1 MDDLKS
7 YLRTLAEDDLKQLLN
22 LYELQLAIA
31 KGNSYR
37 EVIYIREKQIE
48 ILKDELN
55 HRKEWIC

>member
-7 YLRTLAEDDLKQLLN
+7 YLRTLAEDDLEQLLY

-31 KGNSYR
+31 KGNMYR

-48 ILKDELN
+48 IIKDELN
-55 HRKEWIC
+55 HRKNYIC

>member
-7 YLRTLAEDDLKQLLN
+7 YLRTLEDDDLEQLLN

-31 KGNSYR
+31 KGNMYK

-55 HRKEWIC
+55 HRKNYIC